1 MPLSQAAAFKAG
13 DPLRSYI
20 LVLREGRGMSQPEVA
35 AAAGMKRRTY
45 IAWENGEVEKLD
57 IEVARSIIRALGG
70 LFEHIDQ
77 VLDMSAEQARDM
89 ATNWLS
95 LSEEDQEAARRGST
109 QLQRVVA
116 LSDDDPFLLD
126 DVLRRVRDASRADP
140 SVLKLVAGYLA
151 GIAANREG

>member
-1 MPLSQAAAFKAG
+1 
-13 DPLRSYI
+13 
-20 LVLREGRGMSQPEVA
+20 MSQPEVA
-35 AAAGMKRRTY
+35 EAAGMKRRTY

-95 LSEEDQEAARRGST
+95 LSEEDQEAARRGAT